1 MANLSCVVQ
10 FGVRC
15 DSCRW
20 WKSFHEAE
28 QPAGLLA
35 QIRRLAPSVAT
46 VVEALPLHRLG
57 ECTLFECRGKG
68 QVHDDSMLI
77 VTRTGSGNAT
87 IVTQDDF
94 GCVQWKALE
103 AIDEVGEGGDGV

>member
-20 WKSFHEAE
+20 WNEAE

-77 VTRTGSGNAT
+77 VRTGSGNAT

-94 GCVQWKALE
+94 GCVQWKA
-103 AIDEVGEGGDGV
+103 IDEVGEGGDGV